1 MIQDEKPQIV
11 ELIESDHRKV
21 ERIFAEIEATNDS
34 QKLKLLVEKLYF
46 ELNVHTET
54 EELTVYPAMTEHQ
67 ETEKFLDEAEEE
79 HVEAKALLE
88 EIYRMEPTNSRFKK
102 KVMQLKE
109 AVMHH
114 VQEEEKDI
122 LPVVQE
128 AMSEG
133 ELEGL
138 ADEFK
143 EAKIRVKE
151 DLMGDE

>member
-1 MIQDEKPQIV
+1 MIQEDKPEII

-21 ERIFAEIEATNDS
+21 EKIFSDIEATNDS
-34 QKLKLLVEKLYF
+34 KKLKKLVELLYF
-46 ELNVHTET
+46 ELNAHTET
-54 EELTVYPAMTEHQ
+54 EELTVYPAMTEHR

-79 HVEAKALLE
+79 HVETKVLLE
-88 EIYRMEPTNSRFKK
+88 EISRMEPTASGFKK

-114 VQEEEKDI
+114 VQEEEREI
-122 LPVVQE
+122 LPMVQE
-128 AMSEG
+128 AMSDG

-138 ADEFK
+138 ADEFL

>member
-1 MIQDEKPQIV
+1 MIQDDKPQII

-21 ERIFAEIEATNDS
+21 ERIFSQIEGTNDTES
-34 QKLKLLVEKLYF
+34 LKLLVEQLYF
-46 ELNVHTET
+46 ELNAHTET

-67 ETEKFLDEAEEE
+67 ATEKFLDEAEEE
-79 HVEAKALLE
+79 HVETKVLLE
-88 EIYRMEPTNSRFKK
+88 EISRMEPTASGFKK
-102 KVMQLKE
+102 KVMQLKN

-114 VQEEEKDI
+114 VQEEESEI

-128 AMSEG
+128 AMSES

-151 DLMGDE
+151 DLMEFE